1 MKLADLTRFG
11 KELMQRARA
20 FVYARSSDEWKG
32 YFSGKLARVREFA
45 QSNGEKAAAV
55 GFLLG
60 IAIVFFF
67 KLFVVSAVVVG
78 LVVLTIIIASD
89 SRPDDWQP

>member
-1 MKLADLTRFG
+1 MKLADLTRFAKG
-11 KELMQRARA
+11 LLERARE
-20 FVYARSSDEWKG
+20 FVYSRSSDEWKD
-32 YFSGKLARVREFA
+32 YFSGKLLRVREFA
-45 QSNGEKAAAV
+45 QANGEKAAAA

-67 KLFVVSAVVVG
+67 KLFVVSAVIFG

-89 SRPDDWQP
+89 SRPSDWKS